1 MHLSQHRR
9 FSCGSSILVEW
20 EFEDV
25 GFFGAEENPEKT
37 RSKERANNKLT
48 HCLVPSRNRSGPA
61 LTAAPPLFLFL
72 CTLRIHW

>member
-25 GFFGAEENPEKT
+25 GFFGAEENQET
-37 RSKERANNKLT
+37 RRKLEARREPIT
-48 HCLVPSRNRSGPA
+48 N
-61 LTAAPPLFLFL
+61 
-72 CTLRIHW
+72 